1 MTDTAL
7 TNRLR
12 QQSRRAGLMVGVTM
26 ALTIGICIAGF
37 AGIFSVLAPFTRDF
51 IDEQATAQPSA
62 TTAATAAPN
71 ATQPPAP
78 AGAAEV
84 ELTAPP
90 EPEPTQP
97 PQPTA
102 AAIVPRETVTGTS
115 TTFRA
120 THTSNARFS
129 INLRSEPNTSSQV
142 VAVLQPSTQVQFLEE
157 RTGTGATDWLR
168 FRTEQGDQG
177 WIRQIDVDPIAPG
190 A

>member
-37 AGIFSVLAPFTRDF
+37 AGIFTVLAPFAGDF
-51 IDEQATAQPSA
+51 IDQEATTQPSA
-62 TTAATAAPN
+62 TTSASETPS

-78 AGAAEV
+78 AGAAQV

-102 AAIVPRETVTGTS
+102 AAIVPRETSTS
-115 TTFRA
+115 TAFRP
-120 THTSNARFS
+120 THTSNARFR
-129 INLRSEPNTSSQV
+129 INLRSESNTTSPEV
-142 VAVLQPSTQVQFLEE
+142 TVLEPSTRVQFLNE
-157 RTGTGATDWLR
+157 RTGTEATDWMR
-168 FRTEQGDQG
+168 FRTEQGQEG
-177 WIRQIDVDPIAPG
+177 WIRQIDVDAITPG
-190 A
+190 T